1 MTNYYEGTYIV
12 MSTATD
18 QLKLRKIIPMK
29 TMMKLTRIMF
39 LAIMT
44 PQISMGRLMRRLPP
58 QMIGSIHWNLG
69 LSQTDI
75 PMPAKELIII
85 FGLLSYMMSLS

>member
-1 MTNYYEGTYIV
+1 

-44 PQISMGRLMRRLPP
+44 PQIRMGRLMRRLPP
-58 QMIGSIHWNLG
+58 QMIGSIQWNLG
-69 LSQTDI
+69 LSQTDMPI
-75 PMPAKELIII
+75 PAMEVIIRY
-85 FGLLSYMMSLS
+85 SSCSC

>member
-1 MTNYYEGTYIV
+1 MKYIFWEGSLKTYMV

-29 TMMKLTRIMF
+29 TMMKLTMIMF

-44 PQISMGRLMRRLPP
+44 PPMRMGRLITRLTP
-58 QMIGSIHWNLG
+58 QMIGSIHWNFG
-69 LSQTDI
+69 LSHTDMPI
-75 PMPAKELIII
+75 PEMELSI
-85 FGLLSYMMSLS
+85 FCLR